1 MTGDRIAEAAETDVA
16 EAPAPKT
23 SGVFT
28 RGSILR
34 HVVVMTLTGAVGLVA
49 VFAVDFA
56 NLFYISQLGE
66 QELAAA
72 IGFAS
77 ILNFFTISISIGM
90 TIALGALVA
99 KSLGRGEED
108 EAKRFATSGVVL
120 AFLVGCLVVALAWPF
135 LGTFLTWLGASGR
148 THEIALGYTRIV
160 LPSFVFM
167 TIGMACSGILRAV
180 GDAKRAMYITL
191 FGGLI
196 LLVLDPIFIFA
207 LDMGVTGAAVAS
219 FLSRIAIAAVGLHG
233 AWRIHGL
240 LARPRLDHVARDAR
254 VWTGIAAPA
263 VATNLAT
270 PVGGAYVTA
279 SIAAYG
285 DAAVAGFAITERI
298 VPVAFG
304 FFFAMSGAVGPIVG
318 QNYGAGDFARVRETL
333 IDALKIIIGYGLAV
347 WAALFALQGP
357 IIAMFDAE
365 GTAVDLI
372 RLFCTWTAPTWMLLG
387 ALFVSNAAFNNLG
400 YPLLST
406 GFNWGRATL
415 GTIPFVWLGSR
426 MGGAEGVMIGYA
438 AGSVLF
444 GALAILTALRVV
456 ARLKRAPDGA
466 RPPTWVVALAPRA
479 SAAAATMGLAGAERE
494 EPDR

>member
-1 MTGDRIAEAAETDVA
+1 MTGDRIAEATESEHAA
-16 EAPAPKT
+16 IPGRKP
-23 SGVFT
+23 GVFT
-28 RGSILR
+28 QGSILR
-34 HVVVMTLTGAVGLVA
+34 HVVIMTVTGAIGLVA

-56 NLFYISQLGE
+56 NLFYIAQLGE

-77 ILNFFTISISIGM
+77 ILNFFTISISIGL

-99 KSLGRGEED
+99 QSLGRGEED
-108 EAKRFATSGVVL
+108 EARRFATSGVIA
-120 AFLVGCLVVALAWPF
+120 AFFVGLVVVAAAWPF
-135 LGTFLTWLGASGR
+135 LGTFLTWLGAKGR
-148 THEIALGYTRIV
+148 THEIALGYAQIV
-160 LPSFVFM
+160 IPSFAFM

-196 LLVLDPIFIFA
+196 LLVLDPIFIFV
-207 LDMGVTGAAVAS
+207 LGLGVDGAAIAS

-233 AWRIHGL
+233 AWRVHGL
-240 LARPRLDHVARDAR
+240 LERPSPAHLPGDTVALAR
-254 VWTGIAAPA
+254 IAVPA
-263 VATNLAT
+263 ILTNLAT

-333 IDALKIIIGYGLAV
+333 HDSLKIIAAYGLVV
-347 WAALFALQGP
+347 WLILFMVQDLVIG
-357 IIAMFDAE
+357 MFDAR
-365 GTAVDLI
+365 GDAVDLI
-372 RLFCTWTAPTWMLLG
+372 RIFCNVTAPTGMLLG

-406 GFNWGRATL
+406 AFNWGRATL
-415 GTIPFVWLGSR
+415 GTIPFVWIGSHL
-426 MGGAEGVMIGYA
+426 GGAVGVAIGYA
-438 AGSVLF
+438 LGSVVF
-444 GALAILTALRVV
+444 GALSMAVAFRVA
-456 ARLKRAPDGA
+456 ARLGDVGEGA
-466 RPPTWVVALAPRA
+466 QPPTWAIALAPRGSGAAA
-479 SAAAATMGLAGAERE
+479 SAGIAAGGPVEKR
-494 EPDR
+494 